1 MTGRRARGA
10 VALLVTA
17 LVGAACSG
25 GSGSAS
31 GGGSAGP
38 SGGCPVDALANADQ
52 PVTITFWHTQARANL
67 TELERQI
74 AAFEQSQDQVRVKLV
89 DQTGYRELFEKYK
102 AGLGTGD
109 LPDVA
114 QFEETTV
121 QQLLDSLSTVTIA
134 DCVKASRYPLTDF
147 MPRAIDYYTVDGKL
161 RAMPWTVSNP
171 VLLFDPG
178 KLTAAGLDPSDP
190 PRTFAEI
197 EAAARQI
204 VDRGVAKHGIAL
216 PARDYFFEFFY
227 AKSGQSYV
235 NHDGGRASRATAA
248 TLDNPTGKR
257 IWSWWKRMVESG
269 LALNTGAAEGSFDH
283 LLAIPPGEAAMTIE
297 ASGAIGP
304 INEVLKTG
312 QYPGV
317 TIAAGPLPSLTGRG
331 GVPVGDASLWISN
344 RSAPAKQ
351 AAAWKL
357 IQFLD
362 APEQIAG
369 FATASGYVPIR
380 TSAAESPQV
389 QTFWAANPAYRVA
402 YDQLLQP
409 GGPSA
414 NGSVI
419 GAYQGV
425 RDSVRD
431 ALVAM
436 LGEGLSPDEAMAR
449 AQKGADRAIEDYNTR
464 LGT

>member
-1 MTGRRARGA
+1 MTPRARLALRLGSYGACVVVLAACFGVARRAGGGADRPPAPPSASSLVASSASPSASAASSARGVGSK
-10 VALLVTA
+10 VAAPSAPGGKDTWEVTHRLVEIVHTARFEGNPQAAGAALAQHWRKMTPPWTAFPGESRRLVT
-17 LVGAACSG
+17 S
-25 GSGSAS
+25 
-31 GGGSAGP
+31 
-38 SGGCPVDALANADQ
+38 
-52 PVTITFWHTQARANL
+52 
-67 TELERQI
+67 
-74 AAFEQSQDQVRVKLV
+74 
-89 DQTGYRELFEKYK
+89 
-102 AGLGTGD
+102 
-109 LPDVA
+109 
-114 QFEETTV
+114 
-121 QQLLDSLSTVTIA
+121 
-134 DCVKASRYPLTDF
+134 
-147 MPRAIDYYTVDGKL
+147 
-161 RAMPWTVSNP
+161 
-171 VLLFDPG
+171 
-178 KLTAAGLDPSDP
+178 
-190 PRTFAEI
+190 
-197 EAAARQI
+197 
-204 VDRGVAKHGIAL
+204 IAL
-216 PARDYFFEFFY
+216 RMSANETQWSVNTQSGKPWQPDAR
-227 AKSGQSYV
+227 V
-235 NHDGGRASRATAA
+235 WNM
-248 TLDNPTGKR
+248 N
-257 IWSWWKRMVESG
+257 
-269 LALNTGAAEGSFDH
+269 EGSFDH

-304 INEVLKTG
+304 INEVLKSG

-344 RSAPAKQ
+344 RSSAAKQ

-380 TSAAESPQV
+380 TSAAESPEV